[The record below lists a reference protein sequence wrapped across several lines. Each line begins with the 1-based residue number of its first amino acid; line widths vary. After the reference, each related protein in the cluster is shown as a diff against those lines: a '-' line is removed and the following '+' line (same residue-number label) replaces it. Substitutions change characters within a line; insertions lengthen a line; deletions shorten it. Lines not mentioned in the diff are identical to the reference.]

1 MTSRQRVLHH
11 LGKTRPASAR
21 EIARAL
27 NMSAPTVRHHLGA
40 LAADGLVEMMEI
52 RPRGG
57 RGRPEKLYSLS
68 QTALGDNLP
77 ALITALLGAAGSR
90 LNLEAVAG
98 RILDSSQFSNL
109 PSPKRLSL
117 LIEKLNEMH
126 YQARWEAGAEG
137 PRVIFGRCPYARV
150 IDGHPALCKMDA
162 VILKMTLAQSVTQ
175 TLRNEAPARGACP
188 FVFQV
193 K

>member
-1 MTSRQRVLHH
+1 MTSRQRVLNH
-11 LGKTRPASAR
+11 LGKNRPASAR

-27 NMSAPTVRHHLGA
+27 NMSAPTVRHHLGV

-77 ALITALLGAAGSR
+77 ALTNALLGAAGSR

-150 IDGHPALCKMDA
+150 IDGHPVLCKMDA